1 MYKNDWLNWWMRNA
15 FSSCSSI
22 VFCLLLSSFL
32 YFLFLLHQELHK
44 LCTFQKHVLWHIFCM
59 FTALWRLKQI
69 IYRFLDAIKSFIYF
83 SNFISIKTVFYFQL
97 FGQFLFLGLFNF
109 DIFFGF
115 SFLKYFLM
123 ILCFILAF
131 GQ

>member
-1 MYKNDWLNWWMRNA
+1 
-15 FSSCSSI
+15 
-22 VFCLLLSSFL
+22 
-32 YFLFLLHQELHK
+32 
-44 LCTFQKHVLWHIFCM
+44 M

-83 SNFISIKTVFYFQL
+83 SNFISIKTIFYFQL

-115 SFLKYFLM
+115 SFLFRSLSFLFTFFNFVIQGCLLSTYFKSLNFKNLNIQSKCGFLQSRASHLYFKM
-123 ILCFILAF
+123 ISCLFMTFRALKSI
-131 GQ
+131 QVK